1 MRLHWGCIIVVVLVG
16 GCRGRACPGKLD
28 LRVKV
33 RGEGQGGSQ
42 HFVLW
47 VQRGLEDR
55 VWKQG
60 ALILGSARPKQ
71 EAEGWT

>member
-1 MRLHWGCIIVVVLVG
+1 MRPHWRCIMVVVLVG
-16 GCRGRACPGKLD
+16 GCRGRACHGKLD

-33 RGEGQGGSQ
+33 RGERQGGSQ

-47 VQRGLEDR
+47 VQRGLEGR

-60 ALILGSARPKQ
+60 ALVLGSAGPKQ